1 MFKLKLKDGA
11 EVSTLEELRDNFDL
25 EAVVGYF
32 KSGDLL
38 TWLEDRFYDDEA
50 DAIS

>member
-25 EAVVGYF
+25 EAVVDYF
-32 KSGDLL
+32 KNGNLL
-38 TWLEDRFYDDEA
+38 T
-50 DAIS
+50 

>member
-11 EVSTLEELRDNFDL
+11 KVSTLEELRENFDL

-38 TWLEDRFYDDEA
+38 TWL
-50 DAIS
+50 